1 MDGLSPGGPDL
12 GHGERDGDAGDE
24 DGVKHGQHDQQAPK
38 APLL

>member
-1 MDGLSPGGPDL
+1 MDRLPPGGPDL

-38 APLL
+38 APLS